1 MIAQHSSS
9 ARRDPAHPS
18 VQACFLGRRALK
30 ALRKINH
37 HHLIWTIGFSLLYLN
52 ASILGRRLRPASGLT
67 RLLVRRSARR
77 DYRRR
82 SEHQNASN

>member
-1 MIAQHSSS
+1 MITQHSSS
-9 ARRDPAHPS
+9 ARRDSSPS
-18 VQACFLGRRALK
+18 VQACFLSHRALRV
-30 ALRKINH
+30 LRKINH
-37 HHLIWTIGFSLLYLN
+37 HHLIWTIDFSLLYLN